1 MTVAPTTA
9 ADGPTARQTGFVLVG
24 DDGTRY
30 SRAAVDFAV
39 EEASRRRLPLSVVT
53 IRRSVMVPGVSLTDQ
68 LREERTAVRE
78 AEHRLRSTL
87 ARVRERHPG
96 VLVEGVLLKDPEPSQ
111 VTRRLDGATLLVLGR
126 HSAFGLPAFA
136 LDSPSMELAEAVSCP
151 VVCVP
156 EAPAVEPPAGR
167 QAGPVV
173 VGVDTG
179 DLAIRLLQQAGEEA
193 GRRSTGLV
201 VVHCYRVD
209 PGEDLAQVQAGARAA
224 VQELVLRARLDPGV
238 DVTIDL
244 TSAPAAAALVERTR
258 EASLLVTGT
267 RGLLALAG
275 LTMGSVSRGVL
286 DAAACPVLVVLERVQ
301 RPVHA

>member
-1 MTVAPTTA
+1 MTTTSAKAAGRPTFRRA
-9 ADGPTARQTGFVLVG
+9 GFVLVG

-30 SRAAVDFAV
+30 SRAAVEFAA
-39 EEASRRRLPLSVVT
+39 EEAARRRLPLSVVT

-87 ARVRERHPG
+87 ARVRERCPD
-96 VLVEGVLLKDPEPSQ
+96 VAVDGVLLEDPEPQ
-111 VTRRLDGATLLVLGR
+111 EVTDRLTGATLLVLGT
-126 HSAFGLPAFA
+126 HSAFGMPAFA

-156 EAPAVEPPAGR
+156 DAPAVEPRGGR
-167 QAGPVV
+167 QSGPVV

-179 DLAIRLLQQAGEEA
+179 DFAIRLLQQAGEEA
-193 GRRSTGLV
+193 QRRRTGLV

-209 PGEDLAQVQAGARAA
+209 PGEDSARVQAGARAA
-224 VQELVLRARLDPGV
+224 VQDLLLRAALDPGV

-244 TSAPAAAALVERTR
+244 TSSPVATALMERSRT
-258 EASLLVTGT
+258 ASLLVTGT

-275 LTMGSVSRGVL
+275 LTTDSISRAVL
-286 DAAACPVLVVLERVQ
+286 DSAACPVLMVLDRV
-301 RPVHA
+301 RHPVHA